1 MAGWQSGYAAACK
14 AVYSGSIPDSASI
27 NIMKIGIVGY
37 GFVGKALAEAFTDDV
52 EIYKVDPKLNTF
64 INDLKDFQPNFIFI
78 CLPTPMNNDGSQ
90 DISILKDTLLELK
103 NISLDQILVLKSTVH
118 PGNIDEIKSIH
129 PRFIYNPEFLR
140 EKHAKEDFINS
151 NLIVF
156 GGDKET
162 SNLVA
167 EVYLNYTKCINK
179 DYVFT
184 DAITASLIKYTI
196 NSFLATKVIFFN
208 EIKNL
213 FESIDANESWENF
226 IKYLSK
232 DERIGSSHMAVPGHD
247 GRFGFGGACLPKDTN
262 ALLSYVQT
270 IKVDLNLLENVIK
283 TNNKIRA
290 SYDKKTHREHE
301 QNINYNNL
309 EEEQ

>member
-1 MAGWQSGYAAACK
+1 
-14 AVYSGSIPDSASI
+14 
-27 NIMKIGIVGY
+27 MKIGIIGY
-37 GFVGKALAEAFTDDV
+37 GFVGKALAEGLTRDV
-52 EIYKVDPKLNTF
+52 EIYKVDPKLNTS
-64 INDLKDFQPNFIFI
+64 INELKEFKPNVIFI
-78 CLPTPMNNDGSQ
+78 CLPTPMNEDGSQ
-90 DISILKDTLLELK
+90 DISIVRKSLMELK
-103 NISLDQILVLKSTVH
+103 KIGLDGILVLKSTIH
-118 PGNIDEIKSIH
+118 PGNIDEIKSIY
-129 PRFIYNPEFLR
+129 PKFVYNPEFLR

-156 GGDKET
+156 GGDNKY
-162 SNLVA
+162 SKHLA
-167 EVYLNYTKCINK
+167 DVYLNYTKCVNK

-184 DAITASLIKYTI
+184 DATTASLIKYTI

-213 FESIDANESWENF
+213 FESTGANESWSNF

-232 DERIGSSHMAVPGHD
+232 DERIGSSHMVVPGHD
-247 GRFGFGGACLPKDTN
+247 GRFGFGGACLPKDAN
-262 ALLSYVQT
+262 ALLNYSKSVNA
-270 IKVDLNLLENVIK
+270 DLNLLQNVIK

-309 EEEQ
+309 EKE